1 MAAARYWR
9 FVGVETYAGGDLELS
24 EIALYSG
31 ASRIDGPATLT
42 CSHASIAGSLADL
55 KDGSTSTACRFAAA
69 DVRSAGFYLQWDFG
83 TATDVTE
90 VRLGA
95 SASASRFM
103 AAATILQG
111 AALGAWTYVSAVMG
125 IVYPGA
131 STMTTSS
138 AGGVLATTWNP
149 LDKDAYVTLS
159 NSNLTAASIG
169 SNNGPVRSVFGAS
182 TGKWYWELT
191 YASVTPV
198 VGVALPSWV
207 LLDYPGYRSNSLGFF
222 GGATPKK
229 IKDATQTN
237 YGAAW
242 ASGVVLGV
250 ALNMDAGTIE
260 IFMNGAPQGVMFSG
274 LSGVYHAVSG
284 SSASGS
290 IVTANFGASAL
301 AYSPPVGHAAGFG
314 ESVLALPLTSSPVMH
329 TMSGG
334 AAEAASTVVGAYQT
348 LTASVLRIARDVEFG
363 GPGTIYGTTKTKGT
377 PSNLPTKA
385 RVVLLHQRSKQ
396 PVRETWSD
404 PVTGAFAFT
413 GIDTNQQF
421 LTLAEDAAGNFRPVA
436 ASRLVPEVLP

>member
-1 MAAARYWR
+1 MPAARYWR
-9 FVGVETYAGGDLELS
+9 IVGIETAGGGDLELS

-31 ASRIDGPATLT
+31 ASRIDGAATLT
-42 CSHASIAGSLADL
+42 SSHAPVAGALVDL

-138 AGGVLATTWNP
+138 AGGFLATTWNP
-149 LDKDAYVTLS
+149 LDKDADVTLS
-159 NSNLTAASIG
+159 NSNLTAASLG

-222 GGATPKK
+222 GGGTPKK

-290 IVTANFGASAL
+290 IVTANFGASAF
-301 AYSPPVGHAAGFG
+301 AFAPPVGFVAGFG
-314 ESVLALPLTSSPVMH
+314 ARTILFPVTSTPAARTVRSGFATAARAPVPTHSTPLTPRL
-329 TMSGG
+329 
-334 AAEAASTVVGAYQT
+334 Q
-348 LTASVLRIARDVEFG
+348 LARDVEHG

-377 PSNLPTKA
+377 PNLPTKA
-385 RVVLLHQRSKQ
+385 RVVLLHQRSKL

-404 PVTGAFAFT
+404 PATGAFAFA
-413 GIDTNQQF
+413 GIDTAQQF

-436 ASRLVPEVLP
+436 ANLLTPEVLP